1 MEFWQVS
8 PVFHSIFRHEKKVL
22 ALVLAFACAFTMF
35 AGAASFTDEAD
46 IQALDAVNMLTT
58 LGVIQGYEDN
68 SFQPDGV
75 VTRAEMAKMIFVVR
89 NNSAD
94 DEAYADITTN
104 LTDINGHWAEGYIKF
119 CESQGIIAGYG
130 DGTFRP
136 DATVTGTEAAKMLLV
151 LTGYDEVNAGL
162 TGTAWA
168 TNTLRHAGAA
178 GILDN
183 VSASLS
189 AGLPRQWAAQMIYN
203 TLSADRVKWSTD
215 SGTFDD
221 VLNGGI
227 KETVGYAYMGLTQS
241 VGTLI
246 SVDMDKLEISMN
258 NSDAQD
264 SDPVSAVWSSGWV
277 YTYAENFSKVTT
289 DYSDLLGQKVKVL
302 FKDGKTNSVLGVTA
316 MAGNEIITA
325 VANQVEKDNAKI
337 KIDGTSYTLDNGT
350 TGEISAYINPVS
362 GVQASADWTSDDF
375 DARNLKQDASTM
387 TFIDSDGNGR
397 LDAVI
402 VDEYNVAKVSYVGS
416 SSIIAGTETYDFADE
431 NIAEGIARDDWAVI
445 SYNRF
450 DGCKDI
456 EVIEPITGSLTNLK
470 TDKNAD
476 KGEFYQYMVGGEW
489 YNAADLTDGTD
500 VNYANAD
507 LNTVRAGDN
516 VEAIV
521 FNGVMFMVKRTSDG
535 NAYPTD
541 VALVVSKDDTTLAGR
556 QMKLR
561 FFNGDDAIVDFDTD
575 SAHLAWNEVNEGD
588 VYAYDISNGDYM
600 MSQMVTTADYYN
612 GFTWQ
617 NVTDAAF
624 NNEDAINGVKI
635 ADDAKIILWDN
646 NPKDSKV
653 ITGKQFISTLG
664 TASMP
669 TAELIDSF
677 VGEMS
682 GLNRVSAAAFQVD
695 SIPSD
700 LVTKDS
706 YAYITSDAS
715 WVQTNS
721 VITYTIWTGSENVT
735 VREDHTRLSD
745 RTKGTVIGYSTLSDI
760 EGSDVKK
767 ISDVSFMNM
776 TAEAVETVHDN
787 QDTFTTYQGGDY
799 EIDNST
805 TVLYVDSDASGD
817 AIGQE
822 AFDIQKAYQNA
833 AGEYVANVLTNG
845 NLEVLVV
852 DIRNQIKNSPYLPND
867 EADVMGTVPTL
878 GTIVTPTSIKDA
890 EGTSVAGTT
899 VAKNDVLTLAYTV
912 ANGNKV
918 KVTLTGAVF
927 SDEGTAYEGESER
940 EVTGTGA
947 SITDKILVTGTSDEV
962 SVTFTPMNVKIVTVA
977 DQDDYKVIPT
987 AASAYNIKTRVN
999 GSYVANNALVNI
1011 NDKVEVLVEMTS
1023 AITAANTQ
1031 TITISNNGKAIGSV
1045 EFNKMSKVGDVQT
1058 VSFTAD
1064 GTDNIALTVAGSN
1077 AATTQAKIQSAT
1089 MYDGMDTVTTTV
1101 ANAKTIEVVFDKA
1114 MDKTTAETASSW
1126 NCSTGKVSTAS
1137 LSADG
1142 LTLTLTVSTAFAD
1155 GDAFS
1160 NYSAVKTAD
1169 GADIATTSVTFN
1181 DGSSTATIV
1190 NP

>member
-1 MEFWQVS
+1 M
-8 PVFHSIFRHEKKVL
+8 
-22 ALVLAFACAFTMF
+22 LAFACAFTMF

-46 IQALDAVNMLTT
+46 IQAKDAVNMLTA
-58 LGVIQGYEDN
+58 LGVIEGYEDG
-68 SFQPDGV
+68 SFDPDGV

-833 AGEYVANVLTNG
+833 AREYVANVLTNG

-878 GTIVTPTSIKDA
+878 GTIVTATSIKDA

-927 SDEGTAYEGESER
+927 SDEGTAYEGKSER

-977 DQDDYKVIPT
+977 DKDDYKVNT
-987 AASAYNIKTRVN
+987 GAASAYNIKTRVN
-999 GSYVANNALVNI
+999 GSYVENNELVDI

-1064 GTDNIALTVAGSN
+1064 GTDNITLTVASKN
-1077 AATTQAKIQSAT
+1077 AATTPAKIKSAT

-1101 ANAKTIEVVFDKA
+1101 ADAKTIKVVFDKA
-1114 MDKTTAETASSW
+1114 MDKDTAETEANWAGDGS
-1126 NCSTGKVSTAS
+1126 GAVSAAS
-1137 LSADG
+1137 LSDNG
-1142 LTLTLTVSTAFAD
+1142 LTLTLTVGTAFAD
-1155 GDAFS
+1155 GEAFDD
-1160 NYSAVKTAD
+1160 YSAVKTAD
-1169 GADIATTSVTFN
+1169 GAGIATTSVTFN
-1181 DGSSTATIV
+1181 NGSSTAAIV

>member
-1 MEFWQVS
+1 M
-8 PVFHSIFRHEKKVL
+8 
-22 ALVLAFACAFTMF
+22 LAFACAFTMF
-35 AGAASFTDEAD
+35 AGAAFTDEAD
-46 IQALDAVNMLTT
+46 IQAKDAVNMLTT

-178 GILDN
+178 GILDS

-241 VGTLI
+241 VGTLV
-246 SVDMDKLEISMN
+246 SVDMDKLGISMTS
-258 NSDAQD
+258 SDAQD
-264 SDPVSAVWSSGWV
+264 SDPVSASWSGGWV

-325 VANQVEKDNAKI
+325 VANQVEKDDAKI
-337 KIDGTSYTLDNGT
+337 KIDGTSYTIEKLNKNGTVDNNQIAAYVNEYDNGPAT
-350 TGEISAYINPVS
+350 PAP
-362 GVQASADWTSDDF
+362 WTSTDF
-375 DARNLKQDASTM
+375 ENRNLKQDASTM

-456 EVIEPITGSLTNLK
+456 EVIEPITGNLTNLK
-470 TDKNAD
+470 TDKNAA

-500 VNYANAD
+500 VNYDNAD

-617 NVTDAAF
+617 NVTDEAF
-624 NNEDAINGVKI
+624 NDEDAINGVKI

-664 TASMP
+664 TTSMP

-833 AGEYVANVLTNG
+833 AREYVANVLTNG

-878 GTIVTPTSIKDA
+878 GTIVTTTSIKDA

-899 VAKNDVLTLAYTV
+899 VAKNDVLTLKYTV
-912 ANGNKV
+912 ADDNKV

-927 SDEGTAYEGESER
+927 SDEGTAYEGKSER

-977 DQDDYKVIPT
+977 DQDDYKVNT
-987 AASAYNIKTRVN
+987 GAASAYNIKTRVN
-999 GSYVANNALVNI
+999 GSYVENNELVDI

-1064 GTDNIALTVAGSN
+1064 GTDNIALTVASSN
-1077 AATTQAKIQSAT
+1077 AATTQAKIKSAT

-1101 ANAKTIEVVFDKA
+1101 ANAKTIVVVFDKA
-1114 MDKTTAETASSW
+1114 MDKATAETETNWAGSGS
-1126 NCSTGKVSTAS
+1126 GAVSEAS
-1137 LSADG
+1137 LSDNG
-1142 LTLTLTVSTAFAD
+1142 LTLTLTVGTAFAD
-1155 GDAFS
+1155 GEAFDD
-1160 NYSAVKTAD
+1160 YSDVKTAD

-1181 DGSSTATIV
+1181 DGSSTAAIV

>member
-1 MEFWQVS
+1 M
-8 PVFHSIFRHEKKVL
+8 
-22 ALVLAFACAFTMF
+22 LAFACAFTMF

-664 TASMP
+664 TTSMP

-700 LVTKDS
+700 LVTKDN

-852 DIRNQIKNSPYLPND
+852 DIRNQIKNSPYIAEVYD
-867 EADVMGTVPTL
+867 EATLVAPTAAGGVTAPTLTLTTDVDRDGKADEGDVMKL
-878 GTIVTPTSIKDA
+878 NANIASD
-890 EGTSVAGTT
+890 
-899 VAKNDVLTLAYTV
+899 YTY
-912 ANGNKV
+912 NV
-918 KVTLTGAVF
+918 KLTGATF
-927 SDEGTAYEGESER
+927 SDNKTEK
-940 EVTGTGA
+940 EVSGTGSA
-947 SITDKILVTGTSDEV
+947 ADIDTGIKMDGTSDE
-962 SVTFTPMNVKIVTVA
+962 I
-977 DQDDYKVIPT
+977 
-987 AASAYNIKTRVN
+987 
-999 GSYVANNALVNI
+999 
-1011 NDKVEVLVEMTS
+1011 
-1023 AITAANTQ
+1023 
-1031 TITISNNGKAIGSV
+1031 
-1045 EFNKMSKVGDVQT
+1045 T
-1058 VSFTAD
+1058 VSFEIVSGPITVPAAAAAAVIDSSAGHYAISYPAVEGVTVTSTKMVAPVGVTAQVRLTID
-1064 GTDNIALTVAGSN
+1064 SSNKPASNTTETFALMNGSEKVGGEISFRADSTGSKTISFKVTEDLFGKTLALDCTPSSDPALTVTNVVGYSNGEAVTAAEIANVNELVLTFSTALDATKAETVGNYVVKNGSN
-1077 AATTQAKIQSAT
+1077 AITVDEAI
-1089 MYDGMDTVTTTV
+1089 YDAANKTVTLKLDISTHQLADDATV
-1101 ANAKTIEVVFDKA
+1101 GVTNGLTSDLGVA
-1114 MDKTTAETASSW
+1114 M
-1126 NCSTGKVSTAS
+1126 NVSTDNGAQY
-1137 LSADG
+1137 
-1142 LTLTLTVSTAFAD
+1142 
-1155 GDAFS
+1155 DA
-1160 NYSAVKTAD
+1160 
-1169 GADIATTSVTFN
+1169 ATNQWDVA
-1181 DGSSTATIV
+1181 GSMPVA
-1190 NP
+1190 